1 MRDKLIRNL
10 AFITKDVVVENRLL
24 QTWRQENF
32 KIILKSFNTCD
43 RNEFCD
49 QCKGYMVIP
58 WHDLIQKYSLWSHL
72 WKFRDVN
79 ILKYWKYPVL
89 SGFILSVSQFFFFS
103 TARLVIIFLYFNFF
117 IGKIL
122 VNAVLNYKLKLILN
136 HFLLF
141 FTFKLLSLHN
151 SE

>member
-72 WKFRDVN
+72 WKFRGVN

-89 SGFILSVSQFFFFS
+89 SGFILSVSQFFS
-103 TARLVIIFLYFNFF
+103 LVQQGWLLYFC
-117 IGKIL
+117 IST
-122 VNAVLNYKLKLILN
+122 
-136 HFLLF
+136 FLLAKF
-141 FTFKLLSLHN
+141 LSTQFWIISLN
-151 SE
+151 

>member
-58 WHDLIQKYSLWSHL
+58 WHDLIQKYSL
-72 WKFRDVN
+72 
-79 ILKYWKYPVL
+79 
-89 SGFILSVSQFFFFS
+89 
-103 TARLVIIFLYFNFF
+103 
-117 IGKIL
+117 
-122 VNAVLNYKLKLILN
+122 
-136 HFLLF
+136 
-141 FTFKLLSLHN
+141 
-151 SE
+151 